1 MRPQRIVVIAAL
13 FVAVAVVAV
22 ILLGSSGSYKVTAR
36 FPEAGQMVKG
46 GLVEVGGRPVGKIDD
61 IKLSDDGVAEV
72 VMNLTDDEVKPLRDC
87 TRAEIRAVGLVSVT
101 NRFVELTPCAR
112 GNEIPDG
119 GTLEME
125 QTKGIVDLDQL
136 LNTFTAKTRT
146 RLQDIIAEFA
156 KGLQKPTTTQLNRSL
171 YYFDPALFQT
181 TELLQELTLDQ
192 HALEEFVVSGAK
204 ASRALARRPD
214 ALRGAIANTSRTL
227 AQVAAKRQALGDAL
241 DRSPAVFNQTT
252 RTLRALQGTLPDVNS
267 VLRGL
272 RPAAPQL
279 SALLRELPPVVDD
292 ALPTFDAV
300 QKLLPK
306 ARKALAPIP
315 ALAVDAV
322 PAFGEARLA
331 LKEAQPIGTNL
342 RPFVPDLLAGFLQ
355 GFTGTTGAYYD
366 ANGHISRISFN
377 FGSAGLPGLLPAP
390 PDGGISTD
398 GGVEYGLTNRCPGAA
413 AEPAAD
419 GSNPFVPPGDICDP
433 KQSPK

>member
-1 MRPQRIVVIAAL
+1 MQTSRIVAIAGL
-13 FVAVAVVAV
+13 VVAVAFVAV
-22 ILLGSSGSYKVTAR
+22 ILLGGSGGYEVTAR

-46 GLVEVGGRPVGKIDD
+46 GLVEVGGRPVGKIKE

-72 VMNLTDDEVKPLRDC
+72 VMNLTDDEVKPLRTS

-101 NRFVELTPCAR
+101 NRFVELTPGAT
-112 GNEIPDG
+112 GKEIPDG
-119 GTLEME
+119 GTLDME
-125 QTKGIVDLDQL
+125 HTKGIVDLDQL
-136 LNTFTAKTRT
+136 LNTFTTKTRT

-156 KGLQKPTTTQLNRSL
+156 KGLQKPTTTQLNKSL

-181 TELLQELTLDQ
+181 TELTQELTLDQ
-192 HALEEFVVSGAK
+192 HALEQLVTSSAATV
-204 ASRALARRPD
+204 RALARRPD

-227 AQVAAKRQALGDAL
+227 AQVAAHRRAFGDSL
-241 DRSPAVFNQTT
+241 ERSPAVFNQTT
-252 RTLRALQGTLPDVNS
+252 RTLRNLQLALPDVNP

-279 SALLRELPPVVDD
+279 AALLRELPPVIDD

-306 ARKALAPIP
+306 ARAALAPIP

-322 PAFGEARLA
+322 PAFLEARDT
-331 LKEAQPIGTNL
+331 LKDSQQIGTNL
-342 RPFVPDLLAGFLQ
+342 RPYVPDLVAGFLQ
-355 GFTGTTGAYYD
+355 GFTGTTGGYYD

-377 FGSAGLPGLLPAP
+377 FGSAGLPGLIPAP
-390 PDGGISTD
+390 PGGAGTG

-413 AEPAAD
+413 ADPAAD
-419 GSNPFVPPGDICDP
+419 GSSPWVPAGNTCDP
-433 KQSPK
+433 KESPK